1 MLCSQAQPG
10 LCRPHHYTHSWTP
23 WEDQQL
29 TEAVIQIGTKNWAL
43 VGATMQLVSRGE
55 CNRTGKQCRER
66 WHNHLD
72 PSLIHAPFSA
82 EEDAQLIRLQ
92 QIFANK
98 WTEISKRMPGRSD
111 NAVKNRWNSCLSKV
125 DTMEHAAGRKRSA
138 RSLSDLSQIVA
149 TRQPFKDSVHVNVEW
164 GTTPTGIDQ
173 HAETAALPCAVRS
186 IRRTPPDTDAKA
198 ESSGIIFNDWPM
210 VTDFCFAEKCSSIA
224 QYGFR
229 ASSGHVR
236 RTRCRIHH
244 EAGMYAFYSISSL
257 SRHSL
262 SEFLFHRVFDK
273 TTEDPSMLTQE
284 EVSYL
289 TFARQGQMPKLNIY
303 LY

>member
-1 MLCSQAQPG
+1 
-10 LCRPHHYTHSWTP
+10 
-23 WEDQQL
+23 
-29 TEAVIQIGTKNWAL
+29 
-43 VGATMQLVSRGE
+43 
-55 CNRTGKQCRER
+55 
-66 WHNHLD
+66 
-72 PSLIHAPFSA
+72 
-82 EEDAQLIRLQ
+82 
-92 QIFANK
+92 
-98 WTEISKRMPGRSD
+98 MPGRSD

-186 IRRTPPDTDAKA
+186 IRRTPPDADAKA

-244 EAGMYAFYSISSL
+244 EAGM
-257 SRHSL
+257 
-262 SEFLFHRVFDK
+262 VFDK